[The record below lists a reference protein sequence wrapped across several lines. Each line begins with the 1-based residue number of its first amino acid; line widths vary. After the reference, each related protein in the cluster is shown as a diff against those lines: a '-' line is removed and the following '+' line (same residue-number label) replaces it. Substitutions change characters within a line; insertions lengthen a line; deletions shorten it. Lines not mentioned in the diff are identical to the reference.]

1 MIKFFRRI
9 RQQLLTENKFSK
21 YLLYAIGEIILVVIG
36 ILIALSINN
45 WNENTKI
52 LNLEQVFLVDLK
64 EDLNRNKELLKEDI
78 LENTI
83 SISSMELLLKNLKNK
98 NIYHDSLK
106 VHFHRARLFPD
117 PDLSHSSYEELKNK
131 GFDLIQSKKLRKK
144 IVDLF
149 EISFGNMIATLNRIE
164 NSLRPPFQVH
174 QNNNFETTELGY
186 LSPNNY
192 KLLQSDQVY
201 FNILSQRI
209 TFNGRSISMK
219 SQCISKIE
227 EVIKLIDEELK

>member
-1 MIKFFRRI
+1 MIKFFRTI
-9 RQQLLTENKFSK
+9 RKDLMEKNKTGK
-21 YLLYAIGEIILVVIG
+21 YLKYAIGEIILVVIG

-45 WNENTKI
+45 WNKHTKT
-52 LNLEQVFLVDLK
+52 LDLEQVFLVDLK

-78 LENTI
+78 HENTL

-98 NIYHDSLK
+98 NMYHDSLK

-117 PDLSHSSYEELKNK
+117 PDLSLSSYEALKNK

-149 EISFGNMIATLNRIE
+149 ELSFGTMIATLNRIE
-164 NSLRPPFQVH
+164 NSIRPPFQEH
-174 QNNNFETTELGY
+174 QNNNFETEELGY

-209 TFNGRSISMK
+209 MFNGRSISMK
-219 SQCISKIE
+219 SQCIKNID
-227 EVIKLIDEELK
+227 EVIQLIDKELK

>member
-1 MIKFFRRI
+1 MIKFFRKI
-9 RQQLLTENKFSK
+9 RQRLLTENKFSK
-21 YLLYAIGEIILVVIG
+21 YLLYAIGEIVLVVIG

-45 WNENTKI
+45 WNENKNKF
-52 LNLEQVFLVDLK
+52 NLEQIYLADLK

-78 LENTI
+78 HENTI

-149 EISFGNMIATLNRIE
+149 ELSFGNMITTLNRIE
-164 NSLRPPFQVH
+164 NSIRPQFQEH
-174 QNNNFETTELGY
+174 QNDNFETEELGY

-192 KLLQSDQVY
+192 KVLQTDQVY

-209 TFNGRSISMK
+209 AFNGRSISMK
-219 SQCISKIE
+219 SQCINKIE